1 MADAEAEELT
11 RQENLAYFQRIEQM
25 LNEPEEDEVSLPPCG
40 HWPIPI
46 PLTRSIAPTCARS
59 TGVIQP
65 QPASRAAV
73 GGEAKQKCP
82 SAVAAIR
89 PPPPPSPAYAEVLP
103 AGVARRLCLS
113 LLTPPSLNWPAG

>member
-73 GGEAKQKCP
+73 GGEAKRKCS

-89 PPPPPSPAYAEVLP
+89 PPPPLPGLRCQQVWRGSGCVSPSSP
-103 AGVARRLCLS
+103 RRL
-113 LLTPPSLNWPAG
+113 